1 MRVCT
6 RTQTCMHVR
15 VYTCV
20 HVVSGQSASSFAR
33 TTGAH
38 VTARSGAT
46 ARITRG
52 HDGCGIRRMA
62 GTSAVYLINSARY
75 LYPLS
80 NKTRGWCFWPVLLFA
95 DGLRADAIFGRHY
108 SVSMLFL
115 CRRYF
120 WPTPLRV
127 DATFAGATFGRCY
140 FLPALLCADLT
151 FHRWYFM
158 SVLLVADGTF
168 GCLYSAPIL
177 LVTNTTFC
185 RHYFLPALLF
195 DNAPFCWCY
204 FLYGW
209 EGVITDMLEQ
219 LICYDV

>member
-1 MRVCT
+1 MFPPDPTRFSDSDYSDFCLKKVCFFNPFVFYHGRLLACMRVCT

-62 GTSAVYLINSARY
+62 GTLAVYLINSARY

-108 SVSMLFL
+108 SVSMLFS

-127 DATFAGATFGRCY
+127 DATFAGATVY
-140 FLPALLCADLT
+140 
-151 FHRWYFM
+151 HR
-158 SVLLVADGTF
+158 
-168 GCLYSAPIL
+168 
-177 LVTNTTFC
+177 
-185 RHYFLPALLF
+185 
-195 DNAPFCWCY
+195 
-204 FLYGW
+204 
-209 EGVITDMLEQ
+209 
-219 LICYDV
+219 